1 MRSIRRARGVGSV
14 LALALVCLSSS
25 VGADPGRARPFKHDK
40 GSITACTSFGQRDA
54 SDDSVEFTVANSC
67 TMAIECTITWTVVCA
82 PDTKRRSSKQE
93 GAAFTLAT
101 TESRVTTAS
110 AARCGDDGWSIDDVS
125 WQCAP
130 SKD

>member
-1 MRSIRRARGVGSV
+1 MRSIRRARRVRSI

-25 VGADPGRARPFKHDK
+25 VGADGARPLKRDK
-40 GSITACTSFGQRDA
+40 GSITACTSFTQRDA
-54 SDDSVEFTVANSC
+54 SDDAVEFTVANAC
-67 TMAIECTITWTVVCA
+67 TMPIECTITWAVVCA
-82 PDTKRRSSKQE
+82 PDTKRKSRKQE

-101 TESRVTTAS
+101 SESRVTTAS

-130 SKD
+130 SRD